1 MTSKAKQL
9 GASSAFGRAGSARST
24 RGRLAEKVLGGNDD
38 GPTRLAL
45 HLLSHNPDNPR
56 DSLPDVTELAA
67 SLRDHGQKSAVTIMS
82 REAYLAANPGRED
95 ELEPRAEY
103 VVIDGNCRLAA
114 ARQAGLTS
122 LRVMMDE
129 SLGGDPDELLESA
142 LVANIHRQDLDPL
155 DEARAL
161 KKLLEVH
168 GTQDRL
174 AKRLHRS
181 QGWVSQR
188 LALLSLTPELQK
200 RLEAGEEPVDLLR
213 AVGKKPPE
221 RQEEELAR
229 LKEARA
235 RKQAAGQ
242 SARDG
247 AAVSS
252 GRHYGVMNGAPASGP
267 APASAA
273 EAESPAAADHY
284 GVMEESSSVAVRTG
298 QESQPGSRA
307 ATPAGG
313 SAPSVPSQSAP
324 SAEAAAPTRPA
335 AVRMPWDDPGAVCVI
350 LRENMAP
357 EKLRKLVEMLQ
368 RNVGTGKD

>member
-1 MTSKAKQL
+1 MSGKADLL
-9 GASSAFGRAGSARST
+9 GASSAFGRAGTARSAR
-24 RGRLAEKVLGGNDD
+24 GRVAEKVLGGNDD

-56 DSLPDVTELAA
+56 ESLPDVTDLAA

-82 REAYLAANPGRED
+82 REAYLAANPGREE
-95 ELEPRAEY
+95 ELEPRAAY

-114 ARQAGLTS
+114 ARQAGLSS

-168 GTQDRL
+168 GTQDKL

-188 LALLSLTPELQK
+188 LALLSLTPELQR

-221 RQEEELAR
+221 RQEQELAR
-229 LKEARA
+229 LKEERS
-235 RKQAAGQ
+235 RRQAAG
-242 SARDG
+242 
-247 AAVSS
+247 
-252 GRHYGVMNGAPASGP
+252 
-267 APASAA
+267 
-273 EAESPAAADHY
+273 SPPRKRMPPLEKEEVHY
-284 GVMEESSSVAVRTG
+284 GVMERPGSAADAVESSGLLRDAAESATGRAPAVPV
-298 QESQPGSRA
+298 QA
-307 ATPAGG
+307 ASS
-313 SAPSVPSQSAP
+313 SAPDA
-324 SAEAAAPTRPA
+324 RPPLPG
-335 AVRMPWDDPGAVCVI
+335 AVRMPWDSPGEVCLI
-350 LRENMAP
+350 LRDNMAP
-357 EKLRKLVEMLQ
+357 EKLRKLVELLQ
-368 RNVGTGKD
+368 RATGKGED

>member
-1 MTSKAKQL
+1 
-9 GASSAFGRAGSARST
+9 
-24 RGRLAEKVLGGNDD
+24 VLSGNDD

-95 ELEPRAEY
+95 ELEPRAAY
-103 VVIDGNCRLAA
+103 VVIGGNCRLAA
-114 ARQAGLTS
+114 ARQAGLSS

-168 GTQDRL
+168 GTQDKL

-188 LALLSLTPELQK
+188 MALLSLTPELQR
-200 RLEAGEEPVDLLR
+200 RLETGQEPVDLLR

-221 RQEEELAR
+221 RQEVELAR
-229 LKEARA
+229 LKEERA
-235 RKQAAGQ
+235 KKQAAKEAAKREPALPPPDHYDVIEG
-242 SARDG
+242 SAFTAVKVEPERAPRNT
-247 AAVSS
+247 AAASVE
-252 GRHYGVMNGAPASGP
+252 RAQAVPAQP
-267 APASAA
+267 APAEASA
-273 EAESPAAADHY
+273 
-284 GVMEESSSVAVRTG
+284 SS
-298 QESQPGSRA
+298 
-307 ATPAGG
+307 
-313 SAPSVPSQSAP
+313 
-324 SAEAAAPTRPA
+324 TRPGV
-335 AVRMPWDDPGAVCVI
+335 VRMPWDDPGAVCVL

-357 EKLRKLVEMLQ
+357 EKLARLVEMLQ
-368 RNVGTGKD
+368 RNTAGANEV

>member
-1 MTSKAKQL
+1 MSGKADLL
-9 GASSAFGRAGSARST
+9 GASSAFGRAGTARSAR
-24 RGRLAEKVLGGNDD
+24 GRVAEKVLGGSDD

-56 DSLPDVTELAA
+56 DSLPDVTDLAA

-95 ELEPRAEY
+95 ELEPRAAY

-114 ARQAGLTS
+114 ARQAGLSS

-168 GTQDRL
+168 GTQDKL

-200 RLEAGEEPVDLLR
+200 RLESGAEPVDLLR

-221 RQEEELAR
+221 RQEQELTR
-229 LKEARA
+229 LKEERA
-235 RKQAAGQ
+235 RKQAAKGAAKKQSRQ
-242 SARDG
+242 SAADPHYDVIEG
-247 AAVSS
+247 A
-252 GRHYGVMNGAPASGP
+252 GP
-267 APASAA
+267 AAEATEPGQPAQDSTEPASAPA
-273 EAESPAAADHY
+273 VPAQPAA
-284 GVMEESSSVAVRTG
+284 SS
-298 QESQPGSRA
+298 
-307 ATPAGG
+307 TPDIR
-313 SAPSVPSQSAP
+313 PS
-324 SAEAAAPTRPA
+324 RPA
-335 AVRMPWDDPGAVCVI
+335 AVRMPWDSPGEVCLI
-350 LRENMAP
+350 LRDNMAP
-357 EKLRKLVEMLQ
+357 EKLERLIELLQ
-368 RNVGTGKD
+368 QPKEKDEH

>member
-1 MTSKAKQL
+1 MTSKAERL
-9 GASSAFGRAGSARST
+9 GASSAFGRAGTARSAR
-24 RGRLAEKVLGGNDD
+24 GRVTEKVLGGSDD

-82 REAYLAANPGRED
+82 REAYLAANPERED
-95 ELEPRAEY
+95 ELEPRAAY

-114 ARQAGLTS
+114 ARQAGLSS

-168 GTQDRL
+168 GTQDKL

-221 RQEEELAR
+221 QQERELAR
-229 LKEARA
+229 LKEERA
-235 RKQAAGQ
+235 RKQAAKEAPRKRTQ
-242 SARDG
+242 QP
-247 AAVSS
+247 AAEL
-252 GRHYGVMNGAPASGP
+252 HYGVMKEAPSDGD
-267 APASAA
+267 S
-273 EAESPAAADHY
+273 AESELPVPNTPPAAA
-284 GVMEESSSVAVRTG
+284 
-298 QESQPGSRA
+298 
-307 ATPAGG
+307 G
-313 SAPSVPSQSAP
+313 SAPTVPAQSTAVP
-324 SAEAAAPTRPA
+324 ATDVPRPRPTTT
-335 AVRMPWDDPGAVCVI
+335 RMPWDDPGAMCAL
-350 LRENMAP
+350 LREEMAP
-357 EKLRKLVEMLQ
+357 EDLRKLFEML
-368 RNVGTGKD
+368 RSTIEGGRS

>member
-1 MTSKAKQL
+1 VSGKADLL
-9 GASSAFGRAGSARST
+9 GASSAFGRAGTARST
-24 RGRLAEKVLGGNDD
+24 RGRVAEKVLGGNDD

-56 DSLPDVTELAA
+56 DSLPDVTDLAA

-82 REAYLAANPGRED
+82 REAYLTANPGREE
-95 ELEPRAEY
+95 ELEPRAAY

-114 ARQAGLTS
+114 ARQAGLSS

-168 GTQDRL
+168 GTQDKL

-200 RLEAGEEPVDLLR
+200 RLESGEEPVDLLR

-221 RQEEELAR
+221 RQEQELAR
-229 LKEARA
+229 LKEKRSH
-235 RKQAAGQ
+235 KQAA
-242 SARDG
+242 RN
-247 AAVSS
+247 AAKKQTPPPAEEPHYDVMK
-252 GRHYGVMNGAPASGP
+252 GRAPATGTTEPGQP
-267 APASAA
+267 ARAAA
-273 EAESPAAADHY
+273 EP
-284 GVMEESSSVAVRTG
+284 VT
-298 QESQPGSRA
+298 
-307 ATPAGG
+307 G
-313 SAPSVPSQSAP
+313 SAPAVPVQPAASSAP
-324 SAEAAAPTRPA
+324 DTRPSRPA
-335 AVRMPWDDPGAVCVI
+335 AVRMPWDSPGEVCLI
-350 LRENMAP
+350 LRDNMAP
-357 EKLRKLVEMLQ
+357 EKLKRLIELLQ
-368 RNVGTGKD
+368 RTTEKNED

>member
-1 MTSKAKQL
+1 MTSKAERL
-9 GASSAFGRAGSARST
+9 GASSAFGRAGTARSAR
-24 RGRLAEKVLGGNDD
+24 GRVTEKVLDGSDD

-95 ELEPRAEY
+95 ELEPRAAY

-114 ARQAGLTS
+114 ARQAGLSS

-161 KKLLEVH
+161 RKLLEVH
-168 GTQDRL
+168 GTQDKL
-174 AKRLHRS
+174 AQRLHRS

-221 RQEEELAR
+221 RQEQELAR
-229 LKEARA
+229 LKEERA
-235 RKQAAGQ
+235 RKQAAKEAPKEQ
-242 SARDG
+242 TRQPATESY
-247 AAVSS
+247 
-252 GRHYGVMNGAPASGP
+252 YGVMKEAPSDDGP
-267 APASAA
+267 AEPELPA
-273 EAESPAAADHY
+273 PNTPH
-284 GVMEESSSVAVRTG
+284 
-298 QESQPGSRA
+298 A
-307 ATPAGG
+307 ATGRTPTVPVQPVAT
-313 SAPSVPSQSAP
+313 PMTDVPSSR
-324 SAEAAAPTRPA
+324 PTTT
-335 AVRMPWDDPGAVCVI
+335 RMPWDEPGAMCVL
-350 LRENMAP
+350 LRENMTP
-357 EKLRKLVEMLQ
+357 EDLRELFEML
-368 RNVGTGKD
+368 RSTIGSGRT